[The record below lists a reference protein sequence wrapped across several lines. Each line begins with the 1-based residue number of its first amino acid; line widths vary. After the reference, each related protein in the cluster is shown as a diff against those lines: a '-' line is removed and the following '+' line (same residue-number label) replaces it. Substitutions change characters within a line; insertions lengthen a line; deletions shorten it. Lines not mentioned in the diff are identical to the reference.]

1 MRSMG
6 KRDLGTLLSIAVVA
20 VALGGCSSDAA
31 HAAGGPSAT
40 ASASTTASGLKK
52 ARWGK
57 NVTVTYGR
65 GKVRVRSNGIPN
77 HSRPKYYAIP
87 GNGEVVP
94 TAQTARVVADPTRA
108 TSHDFSIPLKPKKT
122 SKTTEAPLGSIG
134 FMISGA
140 VLFNPYEGDGRTVAM
155 ASNFYLNAPD
165 GSKAPFVDD
174 CSGHPGGGQYHY
186 HGLPNCV
193 VAETDTAT
201 GPSRIIGIAFDGF
214 PIYGPRDL
222 KGRTVPT
229 GRLDKCNGITSATP
243 EFPKGIYHYVLPGTT
258 DSTSSIRCF
267 HGKVDSSLIARMP
280 AMGPGQGG
288 PPPGPPPVAATAGA
302 ARVAEVAPSF
312 VCDLLG
318 LG

>member
-1 MRSMG
+1 ME
-6 KRDLGTLLSIAVVA
+6 KRARFLIVPVAAAMAIAGCGSQAQASGSAKNASA
-20 VALGGCSSDAA
+20 V
-31 HAAGGPSAT
+31 
-40 ASASTTASGLKK
+40 ASTTASGFKK
-52 ARWGK
+52 AMWGK

-65 GKVRVRSNGIPN
+65 SKVRVRSNGIPN
-77 HSRPKYYAIP
+77 HSRPKYYAVP
-87 GNGEVVP
+87 GNGEVIP
-94 TAQTARVVADPTRA
+94 TAQTARAVADPTRA
-108 TSHDFSIPLKPKKT
+108 SNHDFSIPLRPKKT
-122 SKTTEAPLGSIG
+122 SKITDAPLGSIG

-140 VLFNPYEGDGRTVAM
+140 VLFNPYEGDGKTVAM

-174 CSGHPGGGQYHY
+174 CSGHPGAGQYHY

-193 VAETDTAT
+193 VAETDSGT

-214 PIYGPRDL
+214 PIYGPRDI

-229 GRLDKCNGITSATP
+229 SKLDKCNGITSATP